1 MVEQQQHHQ
10 QRPGLR
16 LRLGWGCPKVLTSD
30 DVGRKHAA
38 RNQAG
43 GEESDE
49 STGES
54 DAQQQ
59 QQQRQLN
66 PSYQKRQQGD
76 SKPQPKPHALGNRL
90 NAWWSVGVPLW
101 GM

>member
-1 MVEQQQHHQ
+1 M
-10 QRPGLR
+10 
-16 LRLGWGCPKVLTSD
+16 WGANTLHAIKQEVKKVT
-30 DVGRKHAA
+30 KAP
-38 RNQAG
+38 
-43 GEESDE
+43 
-49 STGES
+49 ES
-54 DAQQQ
+54 DAQQQQ

-76 SKPQPKPHALGNRL
+76 SKPKPKPHALGNRL